1 MLGGCHMQDNLYSQ
15 IPTKYSPKEIEDKTY
30 QFWLDGKYFE
40 ANNDSDKQPFTIV
53 IPPPNVTANLHIG
66 HAMNNTLQDILI
78 RWKRMQG
85 FDALWVPGTDHAGIA
100 TQNRVE
106 NMLAQDGL
114 SRYDIGREA
123 FLEKTWEWKHKYG
136 DIIINQLKKIGC
148 SCDWT
153 RERFTM
159 DQGCSKAVRE
169 VFVRLYDKGLLYRGN
184 YIVNWCPRCETTLS
198 DIEVEHEDKQG
209 NLTHIKYPLVDGSGY
224 ITIATTR
231 PETMLGDVAV
241 AVHPEDE
248 RYSHLIGKM
257 LMLPLVERE
266 IPIIADAYVDKEFG
280 SGAVKITPAHDPNDF
295 EIGVRHNLTA
305 ISIMDEKGYMNAN
318 AGKFAGMERYAARK
332 QVVAELRNL
341 DLIEKIDDHN
351 HSVGHCY
358 RCSTVIEPFLSDQ
371 WFVKMQPLAEPA
383 IAAVKNE
390 QVRFVPERFTKI
402 YLHWMENTRDWCV
415 SRQLWWGHR
424 IPAWYC
430 QDCKEIIVARE
441 TPTHCTK
448 CNSTN
453 LNQDEDVLDTWFS
466 SALWPFSTLGW
477 PEQTKDLQKYFPT
490 DVLITGYDIIYFW
503 VARMIFS
510 ALEFMDDK
518 PFSDVVITGLVRDA
532 EGRKM
537 SKSLGNGVD
546 PLEVVEN
553 YGADAMRFM
562 LATGTTP
569 GNDQRFHWD
578 KVESARNFANK
589 IWNASRFVMMNVGDI
604 TYEEISITG
613 ELLASDKWI
622 LHRLNETVATFD
634 RLLTKYEFGEAGRVL
649 YDFIWSDYCDWY
661 IELAKLTLN
670 GDDEAAKQV
679 TKSVLCYVLDNILKL
694 LHPYMPYITEEIWQH
709 IPHQGEALV
718 IAKFP
723 QYQQQL
729 IYQEAAEQMNVIMD
743 TIRNVRNVRA
753 EMNVP
758 PSRKVTLMIKPNSDK
773 FQQVFEQ
780 GKKFLQGLCNTES
793 LTIDITLL
801 TPDKAM
807 TVVTSG
813 GQLFLPL
820 AGLID
825 TAKEIA
831 RLTKE
836 QEKLQGEVDRIQ
848 KKLDNESFVAK
859 APAQVIEQ
867 ERIKQQDYQ
876 AKLQLVVDRIL
887 ELQKES

>member
-1 MLGGCHMQDNLYSQ
+1 MQTNLYEQ
-15 IPTKYSPKEIEDKTY
+15 IPTKYNPKEIEEKTY

-40 ANNDSDKQPFTIV
+40 ADNNSDKKPFTIV

-66 HAMNNTLQDILI
+66 HALNNTLQDILI

-85 FDALWVPGTDHAGIA
+85 YDALWLPGTDHAGIA

-106 NMLAQDGL
+106 NMLSQDGL
-114 SRYDIGREA
+114 SRYDLGREK
-123 FLEKTWEWKHKYG
+123 FLEKTWEWKNKYG
-136 DIIINQLKKIGC
+136 DIIINQLKKMGC
-148 SCDWT
+148 SCDWS

-159 DQGCSKAVRE
+159 DEGCSQAVRE
-169 VFVRLYDKGLLYRGN
+169 VFVRLYEKGLLYRGN

-209 NLTHIKYPLVDGSGY
+209 KLTHIKYPATDGSGY
-224 ITIATTR
+224 ITVATTR

-248 RYSHLIGKM
+248 RYSHLIGKTV
-257 LMLPLVERE
+257 LLPLMDRE
-266 IPIIADAYVDKEFG
+266 IPVIADEYVDSEFG

-295 EIGVRHNLTA
+295 EIGQRHKLTP
-305 ISIMDEKGYMNAN
+305 ISIMDEKGYMNDN
-318 AGKFAGMERYAARK
+318 AGKFSGMERYQARK
-332 QVVAELRNL
+332 QVVEELRNL
-341 DLIEKIDDHN
+341 DLLEKVEEHD

-358 RCSTVIEPFLSDQ
+358 RCSTVIEPYLSDQ

-383 IAAVKNE
+383 IDVVKKND
-390 QVRFVPERFTKI
+390 VRFVPDRFTKI

-430 QDCKEIIVARE
+430 ADCNEVIVARE
-441 TPTHCTK
+441 TPSACTK

-453 LNQDEDVLDTWFS
+453 ITQDEDVLDTWFS

-477 PEQTKDLQKYFPT
+477 PENTKDINKYYPT

-510 ALEFMDDK
+510 GLEFMDQK

-546 PLEVVEN
+546 PLEVIEN

-569 GNDQRFHWD
+569 GNDQRFNWD
-578 KVESARNFANK
+578 KVESSRNFANK
-589 IWNASRFVMMNVGDI
+589 IWNASRFVMMNLGDLQ
-604 TYEEISITG
+604 YEQVSLTG
-613 ELLASDKWI
+613 DLKTSDKWI
-622 LHRLNETVATFD
+622 LHRLNETVKNFD
-634 RLLTKYEFGEAGRVL
+634 RLLTRYEFGEAGRVL

-670 GDDEAAKQV
+670 AEDETAKAN
-679 TKSVLCYVLDNILKL
+679 TKSVLCYVLDKILKL

-709 IPHQGEALV
+709 IPHEGKALV
-718 IAKFP
+718 VAPFP
-723 QYQQQL
+723 EYSQQL
-729 IYQEAAEQMNVIMD
+729 VFTEAAEQMQVLMD
-743 TIRNVRNVRA
+743 TVRNVRNIRA

-758 PSRKVTLMIKPNSDK
+758 PSKKIALLIKPNTDNHK
-773 FQQVFEQ
+773 QIFES
-780 GKKFLQGLCNTES
+780 GKAYLQGLCNTES
-793 LTIDITLL
+793 LDIDLEL
-801 TPDKAM
+801 KTPEKAM
-807 TVVTSG
+807 TAVTSG
-813 GQLFLPL
+813 AQIYLPL
-820 AGLID
+820 EGLID
-825 TAKEIA
+825 KDKEIA
-831 RLTKE
+831 RLEKE
-836 QEKLQGEVDRIQ
+836 RQKLQAEVDRVQ
-848 KKLDNESFVAK
+848 GKLNNEKFVAK
-859 APAQVIEQ
+859 APAQVIDQ
-867 ERIKQQDYQ
+867 ERAKEADYK
-876 AKLQLVVDRIL
+876 AKLQKVEERIN
-887 ELQKES
+887 ELK

>member
-1 MLGGCHMQDNLYSQ
+1 MLGGCYMQDNLYSQ
-15 IPTKYSPKEIEDKTY
+15 IPTKYNPKEIEDKTY

-40 ANNDSDKQPFTIV
+40 ANNDSEKQPYTIV

-106 NMLAQDGL
+106 NMLAQEGL
-114 SRYDIGREA
+114 SRYDVGREA
-123 FLEKTWEWKHKYG
+123 FVEKTWEWKHKYG
-136 DIIINQLKKIGC
+136 NIIINQLKKIGC

-159 DQGCSKAVRE
+159 DEGCSKAVRE
-169 VFVRLYDKGLLYRGN
+169 VFVRLYEKGLLYRGN

-209 NLTHIKYPLVDGSGY
+209 SLTHIKYMLADGSGY

-241 AVHPEDE
+241 AVHPKDE
-248 RYSHLIGKM
+248 RYSHLIGKKVI
-257 LMLPLVERE
+257 LPLVKRE
-266 IPIIADAYVDKEFG
+266 IPIIADEYVDKEFG

-295 EIGVRHNLTA
+295 EIGVRHKLTA
-305 ISIMDEKGYMNAN
+305 ISIMDEKGNMNDN
-318 AGKFAGMERYAARK
+318 AGNFVGMERYAARK
-332 QVVAELRNL
+332 QIVAELRDL
-341 DLIEKIDDHN
+341 DLIEKVDEHN

-430 QDCKEIIVARE
+430 QDCNEIIVARE
-441 TPTHCTK
+441 TPTHCKK
-448 CNSTN
+448 CNSAN
-453 LNQDEDVLDTWFS
+453 LKQDEDVLDTWFS

-477 PEQTKDLQKYFPT
+477 PEQTKDLHKYFPT

-546 PLEVVEN
+546 PLEVVDN
-553 YGADAMRFM
+553 YGADAMRYM

-604 TYEEISITG
+604 TYEEISING
-613 ELLASDKWI
+613 ELQASDKWI
-622 LHRLNETVATFD
+622 LHRLNETVAAFD

-670 GDDEAAKQV
+670 GDDEQAKQI

-723 QYQQQL
+723 EYQEQL
-729 IYQEAAEQMNVIMD
+729 KYAEAAEQMSVIMD

-758 PSRKVTLMIKPNSDK
+758 PSRKVTLLIKPNSDK
-773 FQQVFEQ
+773 FQQVFEK

-793 LTIDITLL
+793 LTIDINIL

-836 QEKLQGEVDRIQ
+836 QEKLQAEVDRIQ

-867 ERIKQQDYQ
+867 ERSKQQDYR
-876 AKLQLVVDRIL
+876 AKLQMVLDRIL